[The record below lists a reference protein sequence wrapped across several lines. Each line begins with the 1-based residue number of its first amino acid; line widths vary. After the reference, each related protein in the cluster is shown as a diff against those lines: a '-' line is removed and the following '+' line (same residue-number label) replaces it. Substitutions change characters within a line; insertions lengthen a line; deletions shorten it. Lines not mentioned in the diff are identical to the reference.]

1 MSEHEVSR
9 VVQAPSGRV
18 FEVVADPARLP
29 EWLPT
34 VRVAQ
39 PADPATGTDV
49 HVEGESGHGTY
60 ASDGFWRPRPEQL
73 RVEWGSPSRGG
84 EPSRY
89 AGWLQLEDQATGGCE
104 VVVHLSFSEPGSG
117 DDTGAEDVPAP
128 AAVDRELAQAL
139 EALADLVER

>member
-9 VVQAPSGRV
+9 VVQAPSSRV
-18 FEVVADPARLP
+18 FEVVADLTRLP

-34 VRVAQ
+34 VQAAG

-49 HVEGESGHGTY
+49 HVEGSAGGSSY

-73 RVEWGSPSRGG
+73 RVEWSQPSRGG

-89 AGWLQLEDQATGGCE
+89 AGWLQLEDQNNGGCE
-104 VVVHLSFSEPGSG
+104 VVVHLSFVEPGTG
-117 DDTGAEDVPAP
+117 DDTGAVELPAP
-128 AAVDRELAQAL
+128 EGVDRDLAAAL
-139 EALADLVER
+139 DALADLVER